1 MPDISKLLT
10 DGMGLRQKN
19 MDWALFQVFVF
30 LYGIFMVLVLYDIYC
45 FYGVHLLKRFEKSP
59 CLSMPPSLQ
68 IIGGI
73 DQFHVHGH
81 QKQCYAR
88 YSPHFIPGAGIQLMD
103 VIETLWI
110 NINQVSDSTRGMTS
124 AHRQEVIDDIMNDS
138 NWNKLIRHSMSPR
151 PNSVDGTNS
160 HRAAAFLVRKWVT
173 ACEECPAAQKALE
186 DLTPKKHPGRVR
198 AWRKMAEDAARDRR
212 NRIEVMDVYEVEA
225 SKSEYP
231 PALIDAER
239 NVDACV
245 SAHSGRDSAGTH

>member
-1 MPDISKLLT
+1 MRT
-10 DGMGLRQKN
+10 RQKN

-45 FYGVHLLKRFEKSP
+45 FYGVHLLKRFQRSP
-59 CLSMPPSLQ
+59 SLSLPPGLQ

-88 YSPHFIPGAGIQLMD
+88 YSPHFIPGAGIQLTD

-138 NWNKLIRHSMSPR
+138 NWNKLIRHSTCRQPDLNHTR
-151 PNSVDGTNS
+151 TNLMQLP
-160 HRAAAFLVRKWVT
+160 FWY
-173 ACEECPAAQKALE
+173 
-186 DLTPKKHPGRVR
+186 G
-198 AWRKMAEDAARDRR
+198 
-212 NRIEVMDVYEVEA
+212 
-225 SKSEYP
+225 
-231 PALIDAER
+231 
-239 NVDACV
+239 
-245 SAHSGRDSAGTH
+245 SG